1 MFIKGERVICI
12 INSRANLTV
21 GKEYVVLRVTRWNG
35 TGLTGMYEMVIKN
48 DCGDEID
55 YEPQRFIS
63 LDEFRRIKLKQLNT
77 NTDD

>member
-21 GKEYVVLRVTRWNG
+21 GKEYVVLYASSWDVRVA
-35 TGLTGMYEMVIKN
+35 N
-48 DCGDEID
+48 DTGDEID
-55 YEPQRFIS
+55 YVPKRFIS

-77 NTDD
+77 DIDG

>member
-12 INSRANLTV
+12 INSRASLTV
-21 GKEYVVLRVTRWNG
+21 GKEYVVLRVTRWNV
-35 TGLTGMYEMVIKN
+35 VIKN

-77 NTDD
+77 DIDG

>member
-21 GKEYVVLRVTRWNG
+21 GKEYVVLRVKRWNV
-35 TGLTGMYEMVIKN
+35 VIKN

-55 YEPQRFIS
+55 YELQRFIS

-77 NTDD
+77 NTDE